1 MDLRQFRY
9 FVAIVQ
15 CGSISRAA
23 TQLSVAQPALSLHV
37 RNMEA
42 ELSTPLLFRTPS
54 GVQPTEAG
62 LILYR
67 NARAILE
74 QVEAAQHEVRGRAAE
89 PIGEVRLGMPSSVCQ
104 ILGVTLVLAV
114 REQAPRVTLCVAEA
128 MSGYVLD
135 WLRQGR
141 MDLALTFRPVDDR
154 GLRSA
159 PLLEQELL
167 LFGPAAPP
175 VDIPLPPNGPLSLAH
190 CAGLPLILPSSGQGL
205 RELIDETAAAAGIA
219 LVPGIEL
226 DAYPGIKALVER
238 GLGFSL
244 LPAYAAEAEVAEGRL
259 RTWRLDPPLL
269 STVHLAQPTDRP
281 LPRAAEAVERICR
294 ETLRGLV
301 VAGAWT
307 SGRVLE
313 P

>member
-1 MDLRQFRY
+1 VDLRQLRY
-9 FVAIVQ
+9 FIAIVQ

-23 TQLSVAQPALSLHV
+23 TQLGVAQPALSLHV

-42 ELSTPLLFRTPS
+42 EFGTPLLFRTPS

-62 LILYR
+62 LTLFR

-74 QVEAAQHEVRGRAAE
+74 HVEAAQHEVRGRAAE
-89 PIGEVRLGMPSSVCQ
+89 PIGEVRLGMPSSICQ
-104 ILGVTLVLAV
+104 ILGVPLILAV
-114 REQAPRVTLCVAEA
+114 RERAPRVTLCVAEA

-175 VDIPLPPNGPLSLAH
+175 AALPLPPDGPLSLAH

-205 RELIDETAAAAGIA
+205 RGLIDETAAAAGIA

-244 LPAYAAEAEVAEGRL
+244 LPAYAAEAEVTEGRL

-269 STVHLAQPTDRP
+269 STVHLARPADRP

-294 ETLRGLV
+294 ETVRGLV
-301 VAGAWT
+301 AAGAWT
-307 SGRVLE
+307 TGRLLE